1 MVQMR
6 YVVDTNI
13 INWLVDGAIRPEK
26 LPNDGQFVATHV
38 QVDELNN
45 TQDKERRAQLFLKF
59 TATVDDV
66 VPTESMVV
74 GISRIGLS
82 KISDG
87 ALYYSLKGALDNKRK
102 RRNNAQDALIAEVAI
117 KNNYVLLTADR
128 DLSEV
133 AKHHGCTVKHF
144 VL

>member
-1 MVQMR
+1 MR

-13 INWLVDGAIRPEK
+13 INWLVDGAIQPEV
-26 LPNDGQFVATHV
+26 LPEEGEFVATHV
-38 QVDELNN
+38 QVDELND
-45 TQDKERRAQLFLKF
+45 TPDRERRAQLFLRF

-74 GISRIGLS
+74 GISRVGLS
-82 KISDG
+82 KVSDG
-87 ALYYSLKGALDNKRK
+87 GLYYSIKGALDKKRTK
-102 RRNNAQDALIAEVAI
+102 LNNAQDALIAEVAI

-133 AKHHGCTVKHF
+133 AKDHGCTVKHF
-144 VL
+144 AP